1 VTRAGGLTLMFI
13 APVLW
18 STAGVVTR
26 HVESATPFEL
36 VFWRSFVCFICVAV
50 FMGVRRMQ
58 PRLHWPVLASGI
70 LWAVMFTAFMVA
82 LSLTTTANTLV
93 VMSVSPLLTTLMAA
107 MFLRDPLPAS
117 TWVAAGAAGLGIAW
131 MFGADLGAHTRT
143 DLLGMLIAFS
153 IPCAS
158 AINVVL
164 LRATGASIDL
174 RPALAVG
181 GLISCLI
188 ALPLA
193 LPFQATGKDIALLG
207 FLGVF
212 QLAVPCMLLVMAS
225 RVLLAP
231 EMALIGL
238 LEVVL
243 GPLWAW
249 LGASEVPSHAT
260 LSGGAIVLG
269 ALVLNEV
276 LTMRRT

>member
-1 VTRAGGLTLMFI
+1 MTRAGGLTLMFI

-26 HVESATPFEL
+26 QVEGATAFEL
-36 VFWRSFVCFICVAV
+36 VFWRSFVCCLFVAA
-50 FMGVRRMQ
+50 FMSLRRM
-58 PRLHWPVLASGI
+58 RLRLDWPMLASGA

-82 LSLTTTANTLV
+82 LTLTTTANTLV
-93 VMSVSPLLTTLMAA
+93 VMSVSPLLTTLLAA

-131 MFGADLGAHTRT
+131 MFGSDLGSHTRA
-143 DLLGMLIAFS
+143 DLLGMAIAFS

-164 LRATGASIDL
+164 LRAAGASVDL

-181 GLISCLI
+181 GLVSCLI

-193 LPFQATGKDIALLG
+193 VPFQASGKDIALLA

-231 EMALIGL
+231 EIALIGL
-238 LEVVL
+238 LEVLL

-249 LGASEVPSHAT
+249 LGAGEVPAQAT

-276 LTMRRT
+276 LTMRRA

>member
-1 VTRAGGLTLMFI
+1 MTRAGGLTLMFI

-26 HVESATPFEL
+26 HVEGATAFEL
-36 VFWRSFVCFICVAV
+36 VFWRSFVCCLFVAA
-50 FMGVRRMQ
+50 FMSLRRM
-58 PRLHWPVLASGI
+58 RLRLDWPMLASGA

-82 LSLTTTANTLV
+82 LTLTTTANTLV
-93 VMSVSPLLTTLMAA
+93 VMSVSPLLTTLLAA

-131 MFGADLGAHTRT
+131 MFGADLGSHTRA
-143 DLLGMLIAFS
+143 DLLGMAIAFS

-158 AINVVL
+158 AVNVVL
-164 LRATGASIDL
+164 LRAAGASVDL

-181 GLISCLI
+181 GLVSCLI

-193 LPFQATGKDIALLG
+193 VPFQASGKDIALLA

-231 EMALIGL
+231 EIALIGL
-238 LEVVL
+238 LEVLL

-249 LGASEVPSHAT
+249 LGAGEVPAQAT

-276 LTMRRT
+276 LTMRRA